1 MLKVLIKTLA
11 LSVSL
16 LLIAGCGE
24 PTATTDEAD
33 YPTVASLIAEL
44 ETSYDKLNL
53 ENYSGLFDEDT
64 GFTFHF
70 DDDDVDAGLPES
82 WDLDEELDAA
92 ASLFT
97 TVDPASF
104 QFRLEDTDFEEPDED
119 TATLNNI
126 DYDLRL
132 VTDEELIVAQGR
144 ITLQVERI
152 DGSWRLVECRDEY
165 YPVTAGLQQSWGA
178 FKYDNR

>member
-1 MLKVLIKTLA
+1 MLKALIKTLA
-11 LSVSL
+11 LTAAL
-16 LLIAGCGE
+16 LLITGCGE
-24 PTATTDEAD
+24 PTDTTDEVD
-33 YPTVASLIAEL
+33 YPTADSLIAAL
-44 ETSYDKLNL
+44 ETTYDHLDLESYG
-53 ENYSGLFDEDT
+53 GLFDEDT

-82 WDLDEELDAA
+82 WDLEAELDAA

-97 TVDPASF
+97 TIDPASF
-104 QFRLEDTDFEEPDED
+104 QFSLEDTDIEEPEED

-132 VTDEELIVAQGR
+132 VSDAELIVAQGR
-144 ITLQVERI
+144 INLTIERI
-152 DGSWRLVECRDEY
+152 DGDWRIVECWDEY